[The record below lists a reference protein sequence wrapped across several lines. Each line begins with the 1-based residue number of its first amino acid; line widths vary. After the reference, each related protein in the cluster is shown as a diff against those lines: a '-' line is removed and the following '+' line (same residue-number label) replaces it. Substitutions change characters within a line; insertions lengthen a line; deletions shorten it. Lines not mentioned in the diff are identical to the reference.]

1 MPSRQNSIQ
10 IFIVSEKTKVMNY
23 FLARNLHIY
32 DSLRRGKNS
41 EAIILKYPSNY
52 RQCDSSWS
60 VEPSNRLSEITPLLC
75 IYTCIIKL
83 NCLSVIIISQKILAQ
98 MELNHERETDRQTET
113 EARTGAIRRCS
124 SNNGTRPSPKG
135 SKRQH
140 RTEKFARSRDW
151 TPSINQTWSHL
162 ALLIAPFR
170 ASCLY
175 PNPSIPILIHHHHPP
190 TRDCSHEIH
199 TGLEQDTKFL
209 YRTGPNRPQT

>member
-1 MPSRQNSIQ
+1 MLSPLTTYQKLLHYYVFTHASQN
-10 IFIVSEKTKVMNY
+10 
-23 FLARNLHIY
+23 
-32 DSLRRGKNS
+32 
-41 EAIILKYPSNY
+41 
-52 RQCDSSWS
+52 W
-60 VEPSNRLSEITPLLC
+60 
-75 IYTCIIKL
+75 
-83 NCLSVIIISQKILAQ
+83 NCLPVIIISQ
-98 MELNHERETDRQTET
+98 MELSHERDRQTET
-113 EARTGAIRRCS
+113 EARTSAIRRCS

-190 TRDCSHEIH
+190 TRNSSDEIH
-199 TGLEQDTKFL
+199 TGLEQDTKSP
-209 YRTGPNRPQT
+209 YRTDPNRPDLTELSKAQTYQKNYQISR